1 MKLSFNVG
9 GLDRAIRMI
18 VGAALAAVAYF
29 GILSGTGAII
39 AYVLAAVAIVT
50 GLVKFCPA
58 YAIFGI
64 NSCKV
69 KSSG

>member
-1 MKLSFNVG
+1 MKLSFNLG
-9 GLDRAIRMI
+9 GLDRAVRMI
-18 VGAALAAVAYF
+18 VGVVLAAVAYF

-39 AYVLAAVAIVT
+39 AYVVAAIAFVT

-69 KSSG
+69 KSPN